1 MDLERILH
9 KWKNGNYMGLDDIMS
24 DLTLMFQNACRY
36 NEPDSQI
43 YRDAL
48 SLQRLALE
56 VGRNS
61 RHLEL

>member
-9 KWKNGNYMGLDDIMS
+9 RWKNGVYLSLDDIMV
-24 DLTLMFQNACRY
+24 DMTLMFQNACRY

-48 SLQRLALE
+48 SLQRVALE
-56 VGRNS
+56 VGSMS
-61 RHLEL
+61 RR